1 MNPGGR
7 VPVSKNSHISWDIRR
22 SILVDVWSVL
32 EREYWVRYLDLNW
45 SLREFRIFIK
55 VSADIMGE
63 DVNKMVLVRAWK

>member
-7 VPVSKNSHISWDIRR
+7 VPVSKNNRISWDIRR
-22 SILVDVWSVL
+22 SLLVDVWSVL